1 MDLAQAQAMVRPASP
16 GGVFLGLLLRGWSTE
31 QLLRT
36 QIGSQCRPM
45 GAVSL

>member
-1 MDLAQAQAMVRPASP
+1 MNLAEAQATGAACFAGR
-16 GGVFLGLLLRGWSTE
+16 VFLGLVLRGRSTE